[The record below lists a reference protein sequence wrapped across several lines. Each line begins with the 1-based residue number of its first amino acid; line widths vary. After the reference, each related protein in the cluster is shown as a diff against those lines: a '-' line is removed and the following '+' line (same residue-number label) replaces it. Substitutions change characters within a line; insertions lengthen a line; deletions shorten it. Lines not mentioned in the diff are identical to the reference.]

1 MKQFLTLASMAVF
14 ITACGGGGGGG
25 DNDNDNEGA
34 TVPITVTA
42 PAPVPV
48 DIYSPEK
55 KSVSS
60 LRLLDASGQSI
71 PNAEVTVSRV
81 LASSSFS
88 AQAVADVL
96 ITDAE
101 GNLVVNDL
109 SPGDYE
115 LTVTIAGVTVTM
127 QLTVTEN
134 NSEEG
139 MIAAVPVKVSTDGAG
154 FVTAIDLTNSGLIIS
169 VSGLVYGE
177 AGPIAGAQVSVS
189 GGEGTNG
196 AITSA
201 VTDENGSYVVVINIG
216 NERKEALESGTIRVS
231 AQGYKTLTVSANS
244 DIDVTT
250 SGASAGLN
258 FMLAPEVDPP
268 EVYYSENFE
277 QTAEGA
283 VCGTWTEEYV
293 ASTLELDSCFECV
306 VSEELVAASVV
317 SAQAVVEPLLLW
329 NSHSVGRSI
338 YNQAYLDGLVSL
350 APNDASEGL
359 VVDPQSNAAC
369 WYGNDVTG
377 TQSTGNF
384 IGEPDTEFNDDNPL
398 NGGESLVANGAAIVS
413 PQIDLTGLEAPVAL
427 SFDTWWE
434 IESVNPNELGFDIMA
449 VEYSTD
455 NGESWSTLAR
465 LNPYT
470 DPISGDED
478 WVPGETEAESIHPR
492 APIPYSNTGFNSS
505 PQWLQQ
511 EPISL
516 DSLIGNVVLL
526 RFAFRTQ
533 DELYNGF
540 RGWMV
545 DNVVITSTQG
555 TFPLSDAEIVVDPEP
570 PIDLEFSMTADI
582 YPESSWL
589 NAGSEYTFE
598 AVVNWQGDDVATL
611 MLELETSDGT
621 YLLEEAG
628 VADFNQGEGGD
639 GYYYYDP
646 AGDYTVT
653 KSGGLTVIFTAKN
666 ALGEV
671 VFTQSKA
678 YSAGEV

>member
-1 MKQFLTLASMAVF
+1 MKQLLTLASMAVF

-25 DNDNDNEGA
+25 DNEEV
-34 TVPITVTA
+34 TLPITVTS
-42 PAPVPV
+42 PAPV

-60 LRLLDASGQSI
+60 LRLLDASGQSL

-96 ITDAE
+96 ITDAD
-101 GNLVVNDL
+101 GNLVINDL
-109 SPGDYE
+109 SPGDYD

-127 QLTVTEN
+127 KLTVTEN

-139 MIAAVPVKVSTDGAG
+139 MTAAVPVKVSTDGAG

-169 VSGLVYGE
+169 VSGMVYGE

-201 VTDENGSYVVVINIG
+201 VTDEHGSYVVVINIG

-293 ASTLELDSCFECV
+293 ASTLELDSCFDCG

-317 SAQAVVEPLLLW
+317 SAQAVTAPLLLW

-350 APNDASEGL
+350 APNDVSEGL

-413 PQIDLTGLEAPVAL
+413 PQIDLTGLVAPVAL

-434 IESVNPNELGFDIMA
+434 IESVNPNELGFDIMS

-465 LNPYT
+465 LNPFT
-470 DPISGDED
+470 DPISGDEG
-478 WVPGETEAESIHPR
+478 WLPGETEAESIHPR
-492 APIPYSNTGFNSS
+492 APIPYSNTGFNSA
-505 PQWLQQ
+505 PLWLQQ

-516 DSLIGNVVLL
+516 DALIGNVVLL

-540 RGWMV
+540 RGWV
-545 DNVVITSTQG
+545 IDNVEISASKG
-555 TFPLSDAEIVVDPEP
+555 TFPIFDDSEGDPLDDLP
-570 PIDLEFSMTADI
+570 PEGVEFSMIVDI
-582 YPESSWL
+582 TPEGTSL
-589 NAGSEYTFE
+589 NAGSTTTFE
-598 AVVNWQGDDVATL
+598 AIVDWVGGDVETL
-611 MLELETSDGT
+611 SLELLRDGETV
-621 YLLEEAG
+621 LLEQ
-628 VADFNQGEGGD
+628 VSSADFNSDEG
-639 GYYYYDP
+639 GYYYDLS
-646 AGDYTVT
+646 GDYSSNIDGAFTVQ
-653 KSGGLTVIFTAKN
+653 LTAKDSS
-666 ALGEV
+666 GVV
-671 VFTQSKA
+671 VFTKDVEYQL
-678 YSAGEV
+678 YPI

>member
-1 MKQFLTLASMAVF
+1 
-14 ITACGGGGGGG
+14 
-25 DNDNDNEGA
+25 
-34 TVPITVTA
+34 
-42 PAPVPV
+42 
-48 DIYSPEK
+48 
-55 KSVSS
+55 
-60 LRLLDASGQSI
+60 
-71 PNAEVTVSRV
+71 
-81 LASSSFS
+81 
-88 AQAVADVL
+88 
-96 ITDAE
+96 
-101 GNLVVNDL
+101 
-109 SPGDYE
+109 
-115 LTVTIAGVTVTM
+115 
-127 QLTVTEN
+127 
-134 NSEEG
+134 
-139 MIAAVPVKVSTDGAG
+139 
-154 FVTAIDLTNSGLIIS
+154 
-169 VSGLVYGE
+169 
-177 AGPIAGAQVSVS
+177 
-189 GGEGTNG
+189 
-196 AITSA
+196 
-201 VTDENGSYVVVINIG
+201 
-216 NERKEALESGTIRVS
+216 
-231 AQGYKTLTVSANS
+231 
-244 DIDVTT
+244 
-250 SGASAGLN
+250 
-258 FMLAPEVDPP
+258 
-268 EVYYSENFE
+268 
-277 QTAEGA
+277 

-338 YNQAYLDGLVSL
+338 YNQAYLDGLVFL
-350 APNDASEGL
+350 APNDASEGV

-398 NGGESLVANGAAIVS
+398 SGGESLVANGAAIVS
-413 PQIDLTGLEAPVAL
+413 PQIDLTGLVAPVAL

-478 WVPGETEAESIHPR
+478 WLPGETEAESIHPR

-505 PQWLQQ
+505 PRWLQQ

-516 DSLIGNVVLL
+516 DALIGKVVSL

-545 DNVVITSTQG
+545 DNIAITSTQG
-555 TFPLSDAEIVVDPEP
+555 TFPLSDAEISVDPELP
-570 PIDLEFSMTADI
+570 VDLEFSMTAAI
-582 YPESSWL
+582 SPASSSL
-589 NAGSEYTFE
+589 NVGSEYNFE
-598 AVVNWQGDDVATL
+598 AVVDWQGGDVATL
-611 MLELETSDGT
+611 LLELETSDGT

-671 VFTQSKA
+671 IFTQSKG
-678 YSAGEV
+678 YSAFDV

>member
-1 MKQFLTLASMAVF
+1 MKQLLTLASMAVF

-25 DNDNDNEGA
+25 GDNEEV
-34 TVPITVTA
+34 TLPITVTS
-42 PAPVPV
+42 PAPV

-60 LRLLDASGQSI
+60 LRLLDASGQSL

-96 ITDAE
+96 ITDAD
-101 GNLVVNDL
+101 GNLVINDL
-109 SPGDYE
+109 SPGDYD

-127 QLTVTEN
+127 KLTVTEN

-139 MIAAVPVKVSTDGAG
+139 MTAAVPVKVSTDGAG

-169 VSGLVYGE
+169 VSGMVYGE

-201 VTDENGSYVVVINIG
+201 VTDEHGSYVVVINIG

-293 ASTLELDSCFECV
+293 ASTLELDSCFDCG

-317 SAQAVVEPLLLW
+317 SAQAVTAPLLLW

-413 PQIDLTGLEAPVAL
+413 PQIDLTGLVAPVAL

-492 APIPYSNTGFNSS
+492 APIPYSNTGFNSA
-505 PQWLQQ
+505 PLWLQQ

-516 DSLIGNVVLL
+516 DALIGNVVLL

-540 RGWMV
+540 RGWV
-545 DNVVITSTQG
+545 IDNVEISASKG
-555 TFPLSDAEIVVDPEP
+555 TFPIFDDSEGDPLDDLP
-570 PIDLEFSMTADI
+570 PEGVEFSMIVDI
-582 YPESSWL
+582 TPEGTSL
-589 NAGSEYTFE
+589 NAGSTTTFE
-598 AVVNWQGDDVATL
+598 AIVDWVGGDVETL
-611 MLELETSDGT
+611 SLELLRDGETV
-621 YLLEEAG
+621 LLEQ
-628 VADFNQGEGGD
+628 VSSADFNSDEG
-639 GYYYYDP
+639 GYYYDLS
-646 AGDYTVT
+646 GDYSSNIDGAFTVQ
-653 KSGGLTVIFTAKN
+653 LTAKDSS
-666 ALGEV
+666 GVV
-671 VFTQSKA
+671 VFTKDVEYQL
-678 YSAGEV
+678 YPI

>member
-1 MKQFLTLASMAVF
+1 
-14 ITACGGGGGGG
+14 
-25 DNDNDNEGA
+25 
-34 TVPITVTA
+34 
-42 PAPVPV
+42 
-48 DIYSPEK
+48 
-55 KSVSS
+55 
-60 LRLLDASGQSI
+60 
-71 PNAEVTVSRV
+71 V

-96 ITDAE
+96 ITDAD
-101 GNLVVNDL
+101 GNLVINDL
-109 SPGDYE
+109 SPGDYD

-127 QLTVTEN
+127 KLTVTEN

-139 MIAAVPVKVSTDGAG
+139 MTAAVPVKVSTDGAG

-169 VSGLVYGE
+169 VSGMVYGE

-201 VTDENGSYVVVINIG
+201 VTDEHGSYVVVINIG

-293 ASTLELDSCFECV
+293 ASTLELDSCFDCG

-317 SAQAVVEPLLLW
+317 SAQAVTAPLLLW

-413 PQIDLTGLEAPVAL
+413 PQIDLTGLVAPVAL

-492 APIPYSNTGFNSS
+492 APIPYSNTGFNSA
-505 PQWLQQ
+505 PLWLQQ

-516 DSLIGNVVLL
+516 DALIGNVVLL

-540 RGWMV
+540 RGWV
-545 DNVVITSTQG
+545 IDNVEISASKG
-555 TFPLSDAEIVVDPEP
+555 TFPIFDDSEGDPLDDLP
-570 PIDLEFSMTADI
+570 PEGVEFSMIVDI
-582 YPESSWL
+582 TPEGTSL
-589 NAGSEYTFE
+589 NAGSTTTFE
-598 AVVNWQGDDVATL
+598 AIVDWVGGDVETL
-611 MLELETSDGT
+611 SLELLRDGETV
-621 YLLEEAG
+621 LLEQ
-628 VADFNQGEGGD
+628 VSSADFNSDEG
-639 GYYYYDP
+639 GYYYDLS
-646 AGDYTVT
+646 GDYSSNIDGAFTVQ
-653 KSGGLTVIFTAKN
+653 LTAKDSS
-666 ALGEV
+666 GVV
-671 VFTQSKA
+671 VFTKDVEYQL
-678 YSAGEV
+678 YPI